1 MVIPSA
7 LTRRALF
14 GVAALLGPLLRSGAA
29 MPADPLLAAIR
40 ITEAAD
46 AAYRVSGF
54 VSQSQIV
61 AQASLSAEWRAHR
74 ERLAQARYVARTNLH
89 ALTPTTQAGA
99 RALVRYYADRVAA
112 HPTNVRGA
120 SRAAQKR
127 LREVFARPGAWLPPL
142 THHPPLPS

>member
-1 MVIPSA
+1 MTLPS
-7 LTRRALF
+7 LSRRALF
-14 GVAALLGPLLRSGAA
+14 GAALLGPLLRPSVA
-29 MPADPLLAAIR
+29 MPADPLLAAIH

-54 VSQSQIV
+54 VSRSHIV
-61 AQASLSAEWRAHR
+61 ARASLSAEWRAHR
-74 ERLAQARYVARTNLH
+74 EKLAQARYAARTSLH

-99 RALVRYYADRVAA
+99 QALVRYYADRVAMA

-142 THHPPLPS
+142 THHPPLPG